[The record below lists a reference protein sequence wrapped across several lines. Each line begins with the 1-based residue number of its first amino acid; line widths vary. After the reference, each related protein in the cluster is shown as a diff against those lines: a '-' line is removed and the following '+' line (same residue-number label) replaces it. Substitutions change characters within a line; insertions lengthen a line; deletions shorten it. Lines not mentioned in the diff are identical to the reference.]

1 MPLTIEDWGRTAY
14 ADAFERQLE
23 RVEQRLD
30 GEIDDTLILT
40 EHASVYTIGARHG
53 AEKHLLLAPDALAS
67 RGIEVAKTNRGG
79 DITWHGP
86 GQIVGYPVVSL
97 ARTRDL
103 HAYLRKIEQLIIN
116 VLGSLGLAAS
126 RRDGLTGIWLDTRK
140 IAAIGVA
147 VKRWVTYH
155 GFALNVNCDLGNFG
169 GIVPCGITPAEGTVT
184 SISAELGREADL
196 AEVKQLL
203 AAEAQELFRANDPS
217 ED

>member
-1 MPLTIEDWGRTAY
+1 MGLTIEDWGRTAY
-14 ADAFERQLE
+14 TDAFERQLE

-30 GEIDDTLILT
+30 GEIGDTLILT
-40 EHASVYTIGARHG
+40 EHDSVYTIGARHG
-53 AEKHLLLAPDALAS
+53 AEKHLLLAPDALTQK
-67 RGIEVAKTNRGG
+67 GITVAKTNRGG

-97 ARTRDL
+97 ADTRDL
-103 HAYLRKIEQLIIN
+103 HAYLRNIEQLIIN
-116 VLGSLGLAAS
+116 VLGSLGLAAD
-126 RRDGLTGIWLDTRK
+126 RREGLTGIWLGTRK

-184 SISAELGREADL
+184 SAAAELGHEIDL
-196 AEVKQLL
+196 TEVKQLI
-203 AAEAQELFRANDPS
+203 ATEAETLFGVEATNA
-217 ED
+217 